1 MRGGVRLPAMVVA
14 IGLLA
19 GCSDPA
25 GAVRRE
31 RAAARKSSPSA
42 RPGATAAP
50 KGQHRRTAVWWQAP
64 GGVKTASGLRVHTGA
79 LRSGRMRVSITDVAG
94 HTARTITATA
104 VAHGATIGHF
114 TLTGVKVAKSPKS
127 GTYGVTF
134 HYRHH

>member
-1 MRGGVRLPAMVVA
+1 MRGGVRLPAVVVT

-31 RAAARKSSPSA
+31 RAAARKSSPS
-42 RPGATAAP
+42 PSPTAASKKKP
-50 KGQHRRTAVWWQAP
+50 QHRTTAWWQAP
-64 GGVKTASGLRVHTGA
+64 GHLKTANGLRVRTGA
-79 LRSGRMRVSITDVAG
+79 LRTGQMRVAITDVGGGAS
-94 HTARTITATA
+94 RTITASATP
-104 VAHGATIGHF
+104 HGATIGHF

-134 HYRHH
+134 HYRRH